1 MSEDTP
7 NYDLNQPIDTM
18 RELMAQPAPPLF
30 INFDKLPA
38 LLDAFAFAQAEYAPV
53 VRNRL
58 VVQKLKDRET
68 NRYTGQEI
76 RFLYA
81 ELETILDATRPF
93 LSKHGL
99 SFSQPLTT
107 EVSGRTWIN
116 SILAHKDGGMI
127 ITRVIVPEAKSMKD
141 FAGNITYFRRYAAG
155 PALGVSSEDDAD
167 NGGDGGDGDGGDGGG
182 RGEDD
187 ETDQRIG
194 ATSKPERA
202 VPQRRTSAPT
212 KTAAAGKSIEGHI
225 NAGQVKFLQGKLKA
239 LKLSDVDAQALFE
252 RMGIDGFSEAMD
264 LATFAKVQTELDR
277 LRDV

>member
-1 MSEDTP
+1 MTED
-7 NYDLNQPIDTM
+7 NAAYSIDQPVDTM
-18 RELMAQPAPPLF
+18 RELMSLPAPPLF
-30 INFDKLPA
+30 INFDKIPA
-38 LLDAFAFAQAEYAPV
+38 LFEAFALAQVEYAPV

-58 VVQKLKDRET
+58 VVQKLKDKET
-68 NRYTGQEI
+68 GRYTGQEI
-76 RFLYA
+76 KFMYA

-107 EVSGRTWIN
+107 EVNGKTWIN
-116 SILAHKDGGMI
+116 SILAHKDGGMV
-127 ITRVIVPEAKSMKD
+127 ITRVIVPDAKTMKD

-155 PALGVSSEDDAD
+155 PALNVSAEDDSD
-167 NGGDGGDGDGGDGGG
+167 NNGDGGG
-182 RGEDD
+182 HGDDDGRGDD
-187 ETDQRIG
+187 DQRFG
-194 ATSKPERA
+194 GGGEPQKATRA
-202 VPQRRTSAPT
+202 VPQRKAGAAASAPA
-212 KTAAAGKSIEGHI
+212 KTIEGHI